1 MFFLEILVNYILPI
15 IYDSFV
21 SLVLV
26 LFFLFIFR
34 IKDSNIRILFS
45 FIPLIKPFIIISEKI
60 DVSSKYF
67 KSYPNSLGL
76 RFPDPNNMIN
86 WFENSEKGSP
96 ILSNFNYIILFL
108 ISISIILILII
119 RWINLYLFYRNLAH
133 EDKVGRKEIPEIYN
147 IIDDYIK
154 KIKIKAPDVSLTHRC
169 YYSPFMVGIK
179 KSTLVLSPNLL
190 EKLSTDEK
198 ETLIQHELSHIKRKD
213 NLIGWAALIL
223 RDLLFFNPFAYI
235 AYYLIKT
242 EQEKDSDKLIVKYSG
257 KPVKEISKNILNT
270 ILKIRSISTL
280 KYASGPPAQS
290 FYFLSLSLFNQIKF
304 RNRVNSI
311 LNTNPDKIYSRILPK
326 LLMCILFLTL
336 LIIQIMFTIK
346 INNFYIFLR

>member
-1 MFFLEILVNYILPI
+1 MFFLEILTSYIVPI
-15 IYDSFV
+15 IYTSFV

-34 IKDSNIRILFS
+34 IKDSNIRILFF
-45 FIPLIKPFIIISEKI
+45 FIPLIKPFIVISEKI
-60 DVSSKYF
+60 NFSTIYSDYF
-67 KSYPNSLGL
+67 PKTLGL

-86 WFENSEKGSP
+86 WFENFREGPP
-96 ILSNFNYIILFL
+96 ILSYVNYLILLL

-119 RWINLYLFYRNLAH
+119 RWINLYLFYRNLAY

-223 RDLLFFNPFAYI
+223 RDLLFFNPLAYI

-242 EQEKDSDKLIVKYSG
+242 EQEKDSDKLVVRYSD
-257 KPVKEISKNILNT
+257 KPKKEIAKNILNV
-270 ILKIRSISTL
+270 ILKIRSISNL
-280 KYASGPPAQS
+280 KYASEPSQS
-290 FYFLSLSLFNQIKF
+290 FCFLPLSLFNQIKLK
-304 RNRVNSI
+304 NRINSI
-311 LNTNPDKIYSRILPK
+311 SKTNPDKIYSRILPK
-326 LLMCILFLTL
+326 ILMCILFSAL

>member
-1 MFFLEILVNYILPI
+1 MFFLEILTGYIVPI
-15 IYDSFV
+15 IYTSFV

-26 LFFLFIFR
+26 LFLLFIFR
-34 IKDSNIRILFS
+34 IKDSNIRILF
-45 FIPLIKPFIIISEKI
+45 FFLPLIKPFIIISEKI

-76 RFPDPNNMIN
+76 RFPDPNNIIN

-119 RWINLYLFYRNLAH
+119 RWVTLFLFYRNLAY
-133 EDKVGRKEIPEIYN
+133 EDKVDRKDVPEIYN
-147 IIDDYIK
+147 IIDDYIE
-154 KIKIKAPDVSLTHRC
+154 KIKIKAPYVSLTHRN
-169 YYSPFMVGIK
+169 YFSPFVVGARNCTI
-179 KSTLVLSPNLL
+179 VLSPSLM
-190 EKLSTDEK
+190 EKLNHNEK
-198 ETLIQHELSHIKRKD
+198 ETLIQHELSHIKRND
-213 NLIGWAALIL
+213 NLINWAALIL

-242 EQEKDSDKLIVKYSG
+242 EQEKDSDKLVVKYTV
-257 KPVKEISKNILNT
+257 KPVKKIAKNILNI
-270 ILKIRSISTL
+270 ILKIKSISAL
-280 KYASGPPAQS
+280 KPISELANS
-290 FYFLSLSLFNQIKF
+290 FTFSPISFFSRMKLK
-304 RNRVNSI
+304 NRINSI
-311 LNTNPDKIYSRILPK
+311 LKANPDKIYSRILPK